1 MSNRQQQS
9 RVSEFFTVLGN
20 AIAAASAVSH
30 GRQPRARDLRGL
42 GIDPVQFAKIRRF

>member
-1 MSNRQQQS
+1 MSNRQQTLKIG
-9 RVSEFFTVLGN
+9 EFFQVLGN

-42 GIDPVQFAKIRRF
+42 GIDAEQFRKIRNF